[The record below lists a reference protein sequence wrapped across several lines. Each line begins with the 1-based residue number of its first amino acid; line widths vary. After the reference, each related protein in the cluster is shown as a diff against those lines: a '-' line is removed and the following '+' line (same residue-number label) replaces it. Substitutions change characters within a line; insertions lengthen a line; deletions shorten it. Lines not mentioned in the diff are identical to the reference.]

1 VGTLPDNY
9 YKLADLAGLICQNP
23 GLSVRI
29 ARYPMFVSLLERDDL
44 KQLASD
50 NDFTNAWAAHAP
62 MGQILNEPAVQAI
75 LKDNDLISTV
85 YEIVETNLDDLET
98 YLKTGKSPKYDSQ
111 LILGHW
117 DFNTKVSFAY
127 ALLNEPKIT
136 KQEMIAS
143 RSWMARAYADTF
155 LIVAGDG
162 QAYVKNWPD
171 IKSTP
176 QAGQPQATVDGK
188 GQWTPDDTNYQF
200 TISIGSG
207 NKTLAGTIVSS
218 GQRLLLKEGK
228 TTYVFDHG
236 E

>member
-1 VGTLPDNY
+1 
-9 YKLADLAGLICQNP
+9 
-23 GLSVRI
+23 
-29 ARYPMFVSLLERDDL
+29 
-44 KQLASD
+44 
-50 NDFTNAWAAHAP
+50 
-62 MGQILNEPAVQAI
+62 
-75 LKDNDLISTV
+75 
-85 YEIVETNLDDLET
+85 
-98 YLKTGKSPKYDSQ
+98 
-111 LILGHW
+111 
-117 DFNTKVSFAY
+117 
-127 ALLNEPKIT
+127 
-136 KQEMIAS
+136 
-143 RSWMARAYADTF
+143 MARAYADTF

-188 GQWTPDDTNYQF
+188 GQWTPDDTKYQF